1 MLRRFIGGKRT
12 IAVFVVAC
20 AALAVGVSVAVA
32 KSGPSQV
39 KVHFQVSQFAGF
51 PGLPGSLCLDPL
63 TKKEVGKG
71 KVWIDEKG
79 GPLNIVAQFRGIDS
93 GKYELFIE
101 DVGKTPPITCGT
113 VFVADVGSFSV
124 GDDGET
130 CNTSFPAFVPPI
142 PPFGPSDHCGE
153 GTVKASVDTTGFPV
167 KQSFALFA
175 VNFDTGTTIVV
186 SNTFKLGGL

>member
-20 AALAVGVSVAVA
+20 AALAVGVSVALA

-39 KVHFQVSQFAGF
+39 KVHFQVSQFPNF
-51 PGLPGSLCLDPL
+51 PGLPGSVCLDPL

-71 KVWIDEKG
+71 KVWVDDKG
-79 GPLNIVAQFRGIDS
+79 GPINIVAQFRGIDS

-130 CNTSFPAFVPPI
+130 CNTSVPQFL
-142 PPFGPSDHCGE
+142 PPSTHCGE
-153 GTVKASVDTTGFPV
+153 GTVKASVDTTLFPV

>member
-39 KVHFQVSQFAGF
+39 KVHFQVSQFPNF
-51 PGLPGSLCLDPL
+51 PGLPGFVCLNAL

-71 KVWIDEKG
+71 KVWVDEKG
-79 GPLNIVAQFRGIDS
+79 GPINIVAQFRGIDS

-101 DVGKTPPITCGT
+101 NVDRSTLPITCGT
-113 VFVADVGSFSV
+113 LFVADVGSFSV

-130 CNTSFPAFVPPI
+130 CNTSVPQFL
-142 PPFGPSDHCGE
+142 PPSTHCGE
-153 GTVKASVDTTGFPV
+153 GSVKATFTLPPFPATPPR
-167 KQSFALFA
+167 QSFDLWAI
-175 VNFDTGTTIVV
+175 NTDTGTTLLA
-186 SNTFKLGGL
+186 SNIFKLGGL

>member
-32 KSGPSQV
+32 KSGPSQQ
-39 KVHFQVSQFAGF
+39 KVHFQVINS
-51 PGLPGSLCLDPL
+51 PGGICVSAL
-63 TKKEVGKG
+63 TKHEAGKG
-71 KVWIDEKG
+71 KVWVDEKG
-79 GPLNIVAQFRGIDS
+79 GPIHVKAQFRGIDS

-113 VFVADVGSFSV
+113 VFFADLGSFSV

-130 CNTSFPAFVPPI
+130 CNTSVPQFL
-142 PPFGPSDHCGE
+142 PPSTHCGE
-153 GTVKASVDTTGFPV
+153 GTVKASVDTTLFPV

-175 VNFDTGTTIVV
+175 FNTDTGTTLLA